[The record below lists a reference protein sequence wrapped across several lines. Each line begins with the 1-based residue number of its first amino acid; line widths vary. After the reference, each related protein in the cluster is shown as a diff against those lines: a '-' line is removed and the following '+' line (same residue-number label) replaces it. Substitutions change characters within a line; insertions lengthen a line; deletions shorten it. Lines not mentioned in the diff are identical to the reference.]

1 VILQTEC
8 IPLEKLTRAEGK
20 EKARRDVGLFPRL
33 PERANS
39 LGKGRAALFKAMAT
53 TRFCGLPAL
62 KLMVVRDDLF

>member
-39 LGKGRAALFKAMAT
+39 LGEGEQPCSRRWQPPLLRLAGPQADGRAGRSFL
-53 TRFCGLPAL
+53 
-62 KLMVVRDDLF
+62 